1 MARKRHPK
9 AEVEAAL
16 RYAEEKGWRIETH
29 RSHWGLLLCPFV
41 KDARSTCG
49 PCAEWC
55 QNGIWST
62 PRDPG
67 IHAMQI
73 RRKIDRCLK
82 HQAKRQEGER

>member
-1 MARKRHPK
+1 
-9 AEVEAAL
+9 
-16 RYAEEKGWRIETH
+16 
-29 RSHWGLLLCPFV
+29 LCPFL

-49 PCAEWC
+49 SCAEWC

-73 RRKIDRCLK
+73 RRRIDRCLK
-82 HQAKRQEGER
+82 HQAKPQEGER